1 MLYPDK
7 VDWVLPSEV
16 EPGETLIAHQYWE
29 PNSPEAKAA
38 FIFPPSPPKDLIYG
52 DWHIAPYYPGFED
65 DVSRM
70 DRMITVSVNLF
81 QDTDGFLIITD
92 REGKEWA
99 VPNMLMNILAKLEAK
114 V

>member
-1 MLYPDK
+1 
-7 VDWVLPSEV
+7 
-16 EPGETLIAHQYWE
+16 
-29 PNSPEAKAA
+29 
-38 FIFPPSPPKDLIYG
+38 
-52 DWHIAPYYPGFED
+52 
-65 DVSRM
+65 
-70 DRMITVSVNLF
+70 VNLF